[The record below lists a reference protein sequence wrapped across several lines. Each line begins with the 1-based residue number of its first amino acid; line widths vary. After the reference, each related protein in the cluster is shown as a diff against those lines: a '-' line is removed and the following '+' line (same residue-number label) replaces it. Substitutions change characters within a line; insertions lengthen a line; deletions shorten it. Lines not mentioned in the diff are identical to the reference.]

1 VERGGQPKL
10 MRKPAAILLFLGL
23 SAGAAAQTVP
33 RPDGAWR
40 GSLGA
45 NVSAASGNNESVNA
59 GLNADAVRQSEN
71 DKLVGFVQSLYGRRE
86 TNGVSELTASRFR
99 AGTRYDR
106 DIAELTYGFVG
117 YDTEKNKLADLKWR
131 HSPSVGAGLHLR
143 KMETFT
149 FDVFAGYSHNREELY
164 SGPKRSFDEGL
175 IGEETTHKFSESAG
189 YRQRLTVYSNLSDSG
204 EYRVVFDAGLLMS
217 LVDRWNLTVN
227 LSARYQS
234 NPPLGVQ
241 KSDTLLFTGL
251 QYSWGPKSLPS
262 GHGVVGDNRAAWN
275 DRTLSTTRR

>member
-1 VERGGQPKL
+1 
-10 MRKPAAILLFLGL
+10 MLLCLGL
-23 SAGAAAQTVP
+23 SAGATAQTAAK
-33 RPDGAWR
+33 PDGAWR

-45 NVSAASGNNESVNA
+45 NVSSASGNNESVSA
-59 GLNADAVRQSEN
+59 GLNADVVRQREY
-71 DKLVGFVQSLYGRRE
+71 DKLVGFVQALYGRRE
-86 TNGVSELTASRFR
+86 SDGVSELTAGRFR

-106 DIAELTYGFVG
+106 DLSDLAYGFVG
-117 YDTEKNKLADLKWR
+117 YDVEKNKLADLKWR

-143 KMETFT
+143 QTETFT

-175 IGEETTHKFSESAG
+175 IGEETTHKFSESASV
-189 YRQRLTVYSNLSDSG
+189 RQRLTVYRNLSDSG
-204 EYRVVFDAGLLMS
+204 EYRVVFDAGLLMP
-217 LVDRWNLTVN
+217 LVERWNMTVN

-251 QYSWGPKSLPS
+251 QYSWGPK
-262 GHGVVGDNRAAWN
+262 
-275 DRTLSTTRR
+275 

>member
-1 VERGGQPKL
+1 
-10 MRKPAAILLFLGL
+10 MRKSAVVLLCLGF

-33 RPDGAWR
+33 KPDGAWR

-45 NVSAASGNNESVNA
+45 NVSSASGNNESVSA
-59 GLNADAVRQSEN
+59 GLNADAVRQREH

-106 DIAELTYGFVG
+106 DFSDLIYGFVG
-117 YDTEKNKLADLKWR
+117 YDVEKNKLNDLKWR
-131 HSPSVGAGLHLR
+131 HSPSAGAGLHLR
-143 KMETFT
+143 KTETFT
-149 FDVFAGYSHNREELY
+149 FDVFAGYSHNREQLY
-164 SGPKRSFDEGL
+164 SGTKRSFDEGV
-175 IGEETTHKFSESAG
+175 IGEETTHKISDSTSL
-189 YRQRLTVYSNLSDSG
+189 RQRLTLFPNLTDSG
-204 EYRVVFDAGLLMS
+204 EYRVVFDASLLMP
-217 LVDRWNLTVN
+217 LVERWNLTVN

-251 QYSWGPKSLPS
+251 QYSWGPK
-262 GHGVVGDNRAAWN
+262 
-275 DRTLSTTRR
+275 

>member
-1 VERGGQPKL
+1 MQ
-10 MRKPAAILLFLGL
+10 KPAAILFCLGL
-23 SAGAAAQTVP
+23 GWAGLAAAQTVP
-33 RPDGAWR
+33 KPDGAWR

-45 NVSAASGNNESVNA
+45 NISAASGNNESVNA
-59 GLNADAVRQSEN
+59 GLNTDAIRQTEH
-71 DKLVGFVQSLYGRRE
+71 DKVIGFVQSLYGRRE

-106 DIAELTYGFVG
+106 NIDDLTYGFVG
-117 YDTEKNKLADLKWR
+117 YDVEKNKLNDLKWR
-131 HSPSVGAGLHLR
+131 QSPSVGAGLHLR
-143 KMETFT
+143 KTETFT

-164 SGPKRSFDEGL
+164 SGTKRSFDEAL
-175 IGEETTHKFSESAG
+175 IGEETTHQFSERTKF
-189 YRQRLTVYSNLSDSG
+189 RQRLAYYANLSDSG
-204 EYRVVFDAGLLMS
+204 EYRVVFDAGLLTA

-251 QYSWGPKSLPS
+251 QYSWGP
-262 GHGVVGDNRAAWN
+262 R
-275 DRTLSTTRR
+275 